1 MCFWY
6 EYHLR
11 YPNQYPLIICSVAAG
26 IPICPLPPFHPDE
39 RRQTLLL
46 EHLQDLFKKPMF
58 ISDAEALLVVKRLVP
73 EFRTVDVQK
82 ILNPTSCSNT
92 PLDDQIYPSR
102 TTSTDET
109 VAIMLTSGSTGNS
122 KGVVLPHSVLL
133 SAVKGKSLKH
143 GTKRSDIFFNWINF
157 DHVANVTEAHLHAI
171 WAGASLVILYFIV
184 KPTTT
189 KLVLSFIVNTK
200 FRLLLLSVI
209 PGTSWTGAPGTASH
223 THLALTSCWRRFA
236 GIQPSLPR
244 PRIQLAAKDLL

>member
-1 MCFWY
+1 MCFWSECSLRPPN
-6 EYHLR
+6 EYL
-11 YPNQYPLIICSVAAG
+11 LVICFVAAG

-39 RRQTLLL
+39 GRQTLLL

-58 ISDAEALLVVKRLVP
+58 VSDTETLLVVKRLVP

-82 ILNPTSCSNT
+82 ILNPTSYSNIS
-92 PLDDQIYPSR
+92 LDDQIYPSR
-102 TTSTDET
+102 ATSTNET

-143 GTKRSDIFFNWINF
+143 ETKESDVFFTWINF

-171 WAGASLVILYFIV
+171 WAGASLAFLYFIIEL
-184 KPTTT
+184 TTT
-189 KLVLSFIVNTK
+189 KLLSLIVNTK
-200 FRLLLLSVI
+200 FLLLLLSVI
-209 PGTSWTGAPGTASH
+209 PGTSSSGAPGTTSH

-236 GIQPSLPR
+236 VIQASLPR